1 MAKKPEEQCLI
12 IPTIPATMP
21 AIARTPPAAIQPIGP
36 LAAAKPPAAATRL
49 KAVAEATPAV
59 VPTVDPNTTPEL
71 AVVQTL
77 R

>member
-1 MAKKPEEQCLI
+1 MAKKPEEQCLTI
-12 IPTIPATMP
+12 ATIPAV
-21 AIARTPPAAIQPIGP
+21 IAEIATTPPAAIQPIGP
-36 LAAAKPPAAATRL
+36 LAAANAPAAAKL
-49 KAVAEATPAV
+49 KAVAEATPAA

>member
-1 MAKKPEEQCLI
+1 MAKKPEEQCLMM
-12 IPTIPATMP
+12 PTIPATMP

-36 LAAAKPPAAATRL
+36 LAAAKAPAAARL

>member
-1 MAKKPEEQCLI
+1 MM
-12 IPTIPATMP
+12 PTIPATMP

-36 LAAAKPPAAATRL
+36 LAAAKAPAAARL